1 MSIVEIELARGYL
14 ARSDQD
20 PVAALI
26 RSVRD
31 LARLRRLLAGA
42 AGDILAGSA
51 DERPDRTA
59 AATRGEAIAG

>member
-31 LARLRRLLAGA
+31 LAKLRRLLAGA
-42 AGDILAGSA
+42 AGEILAGTPEDGSA
-51 DERPDRTA
+51 KPAFAGPVRA
-59 AATRGEAIAG
+59 ARR